1 MDHMH
6 RVEQWLRV
14 VALLMA
20 VVMFVTSLPLGVAQ
34 AGLITTDE
42 LLAEAAPQDRE
53 RVTAFLERQ
62 DVRQQMVALGVD
74 PNEALAR
81 VASLSDEEVRQISG
95 HLDNLPAGQSAFGT
109 VLGAMLIIFLV
120 LLVTDLLGLTNV
132 FPFVRR

>member
-1 MDHMH
+1 MDHMP
-6 RVEQWLRV
+6 RVQQWLRA

-34 AGLITTDE
+34 AGLITTDQI
-42 LLAEAAPQDRE
+42 LTEAAPQDRE
-53 RVTAFLERQ
+53 RVRAFIERQ

-74 PNEALAR
+74 PDEALAR

-95 HLDNLPAGQSAFGT
+95 QLDNLPAGGFI
-109 VLGAMLIIFLV
+109 GAVVGAILIIFLV
-120 LLVTDLLGLTNV
+120 LLITDLLGLTDV